1 MAPKNQHSRILLG
14 KNAGGA
20 IAYCEACDVVELEM
34 GAISMRIDAASLEA
48 LSALFKDADVR
59 LSYYR
64 LEKAR
69 FEQVISEDLSF
80 H

>member
-14 KNAGGA
+14 KNEGGT
-20 IAYCEACDVVELEM
+20 IVYCEACEVVEVEL
-34 GAISMRIDAASLEA
+34 GAISVRLDATSLEA
-48 LSALFKDADVR
+48 LSALFKDADIR

-69 FEQVISEDLSF
+69 FEQVISDDLSF